1 MFKNYFKTAWRSLSK
16 SKAYSAINILGLAA
30 GLSSFIIILLYL
42 NYEMSYDKWSPELKK
57 VYKVSLQ
64 KEADI
69 LRGTPAP
76 LSSFLTQNYPAAEAG
91 TSIMQAGD
99 FEYLLAANGKKIY
112 QKGVVTVD
120 STFLKV
126 FPYKLVEGNAA
137 NALDQPNAAILSEEL
152 SDKLFG
158 NTNPMGKTIK
168 VYNANDYVVTGV
180 MQVPETPSHLNVQM
194 LMRDLHEKQ
203 NKFWENYSFQ
213 TYIKLKQPVAE
224 VKIEDAINRLYYNE
238 RLKNEE
244 KMSFEIYKKS
254 VQKQTLF
261 IDAAPNIHNFPKHGS
276 SNFTTVSVLL
286 ILAVLLLLAGAINFS
301 NLTIAKSIGRAKE
314 VGLRKVLGSDRK
326 KLIFQFMSETA
337 FQCLASLCI
346 AIIMVYIA
354 LPYLNRSFDI
364 SLSLWQQDNTS
375 SVITQIA
382 LCLLLVTLL
391 SGLYPSLFLSRFNP
405 IKVLKGDFSTGSKAR
420 LFRNSLIVVQ
430 FMVSAFFIIATLVI
444 SKQMHYMQNKD
455 KGFSDAQ
462 VLRIQTTQK
471 TRDTDFDAVRNTLLS
486 IPGVTNVAKTT
497 KVPGD
502 KDLDT
507 SAINYKYAGKEYRM
521 ASVKISTDY
530 FKTLQVALVKGRL
543 FTGEYADQNTRTAIV
558 NEAAVRKMNITDPIG
573 KTITFPYCD
582 SVPVQI
588 VGVVKD
594 FNVHGFETA
603 VQPMVYTIGNKAC
616 MFQSGGAILVKLNS
630 NHMQQSVAAIEQAW
644 KNIEPD
650 FPIRYAF
657 LDDNFQQLFLS
668 YIRLQKIITFF
679 AIIAIMISVMGLFAL
694 TAFFTKQRTK
704 EIGIRKVLGATV
716 ANLAALISKE
726 FIYLVLLSV
735 LIITPIGWWAMN
747 KWLQT
752 FTYRININWW
762 IFGEAAFLVLFIA
775 LATIS
780 FQSIKAA
787 IANPAK
793 SLRTE

>member
-1 MFKNYFKTAWRSLSK
+1 MLKNYFKTAWRSFSK
-16 SKAYSAINILGLAA
+16 SGAYSTINILGLAA

-42 NYEMSYDKWSPELKK
+42 NNELSYDKWSPELKK
-57 VYKVSLQ
+57 VYEVSLQ

-69 LRGTPAP
+69 SQGTPAP
-76 LSSFLTQNYPAAEAG
+76 LASFLAQNYPAADAA
-91 TSIMQAGD
+91 TSIMPSGD
-99 FEYLLAANGKKIY
+99 YETLLTADDKKIY

-120 STFLKV
+120 SSFLKV
-126 FPYKLVEGNAA
+126 FPYKLVKGDAA
-137 NALDQPNAAILSEEL
+137 TALNPPNAVILSEEL
-152 SDKLFG
+152 SHKLFG
-158 NTNPMGKTIK
+158 NTDPTGKPIK
-168 VYNANDYVVTGV
+168 IYNEIDGVVTGV
-180 MQVPETPSHLNVQM
+180 MQLPKTPSHLNAQM
-194 LMRDLHEKQ
+194 LMRDPRAKQ
-203 NKFWENYSFQ
+203 SMWWENYSYQ
-213 TYIKLKQPVAE
+213 TYIKLKQPVTEA
-224 VKIEDAINRLYYNE
+224 KIEDGINRLYYNE

-261 IDAAPNIHNFPKHGS
+261 TDAVPNIHNFPKHGS
-276 SNFTTVSVLL
+276 SNFTTVSVML

-326 KLIFQFMSETA
+326 KLILQFMSETA
-337 FQCLASLCI
+337 FQCLVSLCI
-346 AIIMVYIA
+346 AIIVVYVA
-354 LPYLNRSFDI
+354 LPYFNRSFNI
-364 SLSLWQQDNTS
+364 SLSFWQRDNS
-375 SVITQIA
+375 ASLIAQIA

-391 SGLYPSLFLSRFNP
+391 SGLYPSLFRSRFNP
-405 IKVLKGDFSTGSKAR
+405 VKVLKGDFSTGSKAR

-507 SAINYKYAGKEYRM
+507 SAINYKFAGKEYRM

-543 FTGEYADQNTRTAIV
+543 FTGEYADQNTRTAVV
-558 NEAAVRKMNITDPIG
+558 NEAAVRKMNVTDPIG

-630 NHMQQSVAAIEQAW
+630 NHMQQSVAAIKKAW

-650 FPIRYAF
+650 FPVRYAF

-668 YIRLQKIITFF
+668 YVRLQKIITFF
-679 AIIAIMISVMGLFAL
+679 AFIAILISVMGLFAL

-716 ANLAALISKE
+716 TNLAALISKE

-735 LIITPIGWWAMN
+735 LIVMPIAWWAMD
-747 KWLQT
+747 KWLET
-752 FTYRININWW
+752 FTYRINVNWW

-775 LATIS
+775 LVTVS
-780 FQSIKAA
+780 FQAIKAA
-787 IANPAK
+787 VANPVK

>member
-1 MFKNYFKTAWRSLSK
+1 MFKNCFKTAWRSLSK
-16 SKAYSAINILGLAA
+16 SKAYSAINIAGLAA

-42 NYEMSYDKWSPELKK
+42 NYELSYDKWSPELKK

-69 LRGTPAP
+69 MQTTPAP
-76 LSSFLTQNYPAAEAG
+76 LASFLAQNYPSAKAA
-91 TSIMQAGD
+91 TSIMPLGD
-99 FEYLLAANGKKIY
+99 YETLLTANDKKIY

-120 STFLKV
+120 SSFLKV
-126 FPYKLVEGNAA
+126 FPYKLVGGDAA
-137 NALDQPNAAILSEEL
+137 TALNLPNAVILSEEL
-152 SDKLFG
+152 SHKLFG
-158 NTNPMGKTIK
+158 NTNPIGKPIK
-168 VYNANDYVVTGV
+168 MYNEIDGVVTGV
-180 MQVPETPSHLNVQM
+180 MQLPKKPSHLNGQM
-194 LMRDLHEKQ
+194 LMRDPRQKQ
-203 NKFWENYSFQ
+203 SMFWENYSYQ
-213 TYIKLKQPVAE
+213 TYIKLTQPVAE
-224 VKIEDAINRLYYNE
+224 AKIEDDINRLYYNE

-254 VQKQTLF
+254 VQKQSLF
-261 IDAAPNIHNFPKHGS
+261 IDAVPNIHNFPKHGS
-276 SNFTTVSVLL
+276 SNFSTVSVLL
-286 ILAVLLLLAGAINFS
+286 VLAVLLLLAGAINFS

-326 KLIFQFMSETA
+326 RLILQFMSETG
-337 FQCLASLCI
+337 FQCVVSLCT
-346 AIIMVYIA
+346 AIIVVYAA
-354 LPYLNRSFDI
+354 LPYLNKSFNI
-364 SLSLWQQDNTS
+364 SLSFFQQDNAAS
-375 SVITQIA
+375 LIA
-382 LCLLLVTLL
+382 QVVLCLLIVTML
-391 SGLYPSLFLSRFNP
+391 SGLYPSLFLSRFNAV
-405 IKVLKGDFSTGSKAR
+405 KVLKGDFSTGSKAR

-444 SKQMHYMQNKD
+444 SRQMHYMQSKD
-455 KGFSDAQ
+455 KGFTDAQ
-462 VLRIQTTQK
+462 VLRIEALQE
-471 TRDTDFDAVRNTLLS
+471 TRETDFDAVKNTLLS
-486 IPGVTNVAKTT
+486 IPGVTHVAKTT

-502 KDLDT
+502 KGLDT
-507 SAINYKYAGKEYRM
+507 STINFKSAEKEYRM

-543 FTGEYADQNTRTAIV
+543 FTDGYADQNTRTAIL

-594 FNVHGFETA
+594 FNVHGFEIT
-603 VQPMVYTIGNKAC
+603 VQPVVYTIGNNAC
-616 MFQSGGAILVKLNS
+616 MFQSGGAMLVKLS
-630 NHMQQSVAAIEQAW
+630 SDYMQQSVAAIERAW

-650 FPIRYAF
+650 FPIRYSF
-657 LDDNFQQLFLS
+657 VDDNFQQLFLS

-679 AIIAIMISVMGLFAL
+679 AIVAILISVMGLFAL

-716 ANLAALISKE
+716 TNLAALISKE

-735 LIITPIGWWAMN
+735 LIITPIAWWAMN

-752 FTYRININWW
+752 FTYRTDINWL

-775 LATIS
+775 FVTVS
-780 FQSIKAA
+780 FQAIKAA
-787 IANPAK
+787 IANPVK